1 MGWLRNERIGVRPS
15 SPFPDLF
22 IVIPCLEKI
31 DSVGGDFIDQ
41 AMLLSNSPAPAAG
54 LRESQRLGF
63 ADAREW
69 VSEHGFHQFQNAE
82 RRLAIVFDEP
92 D

>member
-1 MGWLRNERIGVRPS
+1 
-15 SPFPDLF
+15 
-22 IVIPCLEKI
+22 
-31 DSVGGDFIDQ
+31 
-41 AMLLSNSPAPAAG
+41 MLLSNSPAPAAG

-69 VSEHGFHQFQNAE
+69 VSEHSFYEFQSAN
-82 RRLAIVFDEP
+82 RRLAIGFDEP